1 MKFLSLGLIAAT
13 LSSCSLWPQRAKPIE
28 VVTKPVRINI
38 TQPAYPRT
46 LDLREPYWYVVN
58 DENLETFLEDVRK
71 QSGDQTVFFAMT
83 VADYELMAY
92 NMQELR
98 RYIREVQEVVLYY
111 RTITENLNQQGQEED
126 AGN

>member
-1 MKFLSLGLIAAT
+1 MKFLILPLTLI
-13 LSSCSLWPQRAKPIE
+13 LSSCSLLPERTKPVEI
-28 VVTKPVRINI
+28 VTKPVRINI
-38 TQPAYPRT
+38 TQPAYPRP

-58 DENLETFLEDVRK
+58 DDNLETFLEDVRK

-111 RTITENLNQQGQEED
+111 RTITENLNNESGED
-126 AGN
+126 GGGTN